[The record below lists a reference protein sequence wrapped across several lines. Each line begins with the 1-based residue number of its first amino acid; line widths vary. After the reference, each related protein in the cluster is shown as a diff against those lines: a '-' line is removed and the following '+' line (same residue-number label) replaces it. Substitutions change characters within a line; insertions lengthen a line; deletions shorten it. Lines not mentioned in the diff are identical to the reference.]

1 MWLHETYVE
10 VTIQMPQK
18 CSHQSQ
24 IERMLWVHFKCVLYA
39 ITMKSLGSF
48 NKSPQYSQHIITGF
62 RSPCPQCLDPSYTTP
77 LSTGGC
83 SSPLTCCPSCS
94 PTPEG
99 SDLENNA
106 HLQMELVEAWVEAFL
121 VGVEEDLEL
130 NNLSLLEN
138 VEPMSIP
145 VLVIDRSVPFVV
157 STKTHIPSG
166 HMVSRL

>member
-1 MWLHETYVE
+1 
-10 VTIQMPQK
+10 
-18 CSHQSQ
+18 
-24 IERMLWVHFKCVLYA
+24 
-39 ITMKSLGSF
+39 
-48 NKSPQYSQHIITGF
+48 
-62 RSPCPQCLDPSYTTP
+62 
-77 LSTGGC
+77 
-83 SSPLTCCPSCS
+83 
-94 PTPEG
+94 
-99 SDLENNA
+99 
-106 HLQMELVEAWVEAFL
+106 MELVEAWVEAFL